1 MTDGPG
7 KRRVRHEQRV
17 LALAIFVGLPG
28 SLIALI
34 LLWTG
39 SFTPRLQWTLTLL
52 IVGAWLGSAA
62 VLRDWVVRP
71 LQTLSNLLGALREGD
86 FSIRARDARV
96 DDALGLAMLEVNTL
110 GATLREQRLGAVEAS
125 TLLRKVMEEIDVAVF
140 AFDGEGHLQLVNR
153 AGERLLA
160 RPGERTLGRSAEE
173 LNIANWLEGPTPRTM
188 DAPVPGG
195 GRWELR
201 RTTFRQEGLR
211 HHLVVLSDV
220 SRALREEER
229 QAWKRLIRVL
239 GHEINNSLAPIMSLT
254 GSLQQLL
261 AREPRAPDSDEDLRQ
276 GLGIISTRAEALS
289 RFMTSYARL
298 ARLPPPELEPVDV
311 RAWVHRIAELE
322 TRLPVVVH
330 DGPGLTIDA
339 DGDQLEQLLINLVT
353 NAVDAALETG
363 GGVEVSWRS
372 RNGAL
377 EVFVEDEGPGVD
389 SPSNLFVPFYTT
401 KPNGTGI
408 GLALSRQ
415 IAEAHGGTLSLENRR
430 RGSGCRALLR
440 LPTTQPQHQVA
451 GTR

>member
-1 MTDGPG
+1 MTEGPG
-7 KRRVRHEQRV
+7 RRHVRHEQRV

-28 SLIALI
+28 ALVALI

-39 SFTPRLQWTLTLL
+39 DFSARLQWTLTL
-52 IVGAWLGSAA
+52 IIAGAWLGAA
-62 VLRDWVVRP
+62 VVLRAWVVRP

-86 FSIRARDARV
+86 FSIRARNARV

-140 AFDGEGHLQLVNR
+140 AFDGQGRLQLVNR

-160 RPGERTLGRSAEE
+160 RPGERMLGRSAAE
-173 LNIANWLEGPTPRTM
+173 LNIAGWLAGPTPRTM
-188 DAPVPGG
+188 DSPTPGG

-211 HHLVVLSDV
+211 HHLVVLSDL

-229 QAWKRLIRVL
+229 QAWKRIIRVL
-239 GHEINNSLAPIMSLT
+239 GHEINNSLAPIMSLSD
-254 GSLQQLL
+254 SLQQLL
-261 AREPRAPDSDEDLRQ
+261 AREPHDPESDDDLRQ
-276 GLGIISTRAEALS
+276 GLSIISTRAEALR
-289 RFMTSYARL
+289 RFMASYARM
-298 ARLPPPELEPVDV
+298 ARLPPPELESVDV
-311 RAWVHRIAELE
+311 RGWVHRIAELE
-322 TRLPVVVH
+322 TRLAVTVN
-330 DGPGLTIDA
+330 DGPDLTVQA

-353 NAVDAALETG
+353 NAVDAAIETG
-363 GGVEVSWRS
+363 GGVQVSWRA
-372 RNGAL
+372 RNGTL
-377 EVFVEDEGPGVD
+377 ELLVEDEGPGIE
-389 SPSNLFVPFYTT
+389 SPANLFVPFYTT
-401 KPNGTGI
+401 KPDGTGI

-430 RGSGCRALLR
+430 RTRGCRARLLI
-440 LPTTQPQHQVA
+440 PTQAQPPRVA